1 MTITYWGHSC
11 FRVEQEGYTLVLDP
25 FTQIPGLPDTAGA
38 ADAALC
44 SHSHFD
50 HNYTDQLQLSGRQDS
65 PFAVRTVDVFHDDQ
79 NGALRGPN
87 RIHILTAGGITL
99 VHLGDLG
106 HQLTA
111 DQISEIGPLD
121 VLLVPVGGTY
131 TVDSAGAE
139 AVVEA
144 LKPRVVVPMH
154 YRSGAIGLQVL
165 QSVEDFLA
173 LRPAGEIRRYDRD
186 GISTLTVTA
195 DTPAQTAVL
204 AIARR

>member
-87 RIHILTAGGITL
+87 RIHILEAGGL
-99 VHLGDLG
+99 KAVHLGDLG
-106 HQLTA
+106 CGLTA
-111 DQISEIGPLD
+111 MQADLLKKPD
-121 VLLVPVGGTY
+121 VLLIPVGGYY
-131 TVDSAGAE
+131 TIDAAQAAE
-139 AVVEA
+139 IVER
-144 LKPRVVVPMH
+144 LSPRVTVPMH
-154 YRSGAIGLQVL
+154 YRSDTFGYPVIGRLEEYT
-165 QSVEDFLA
+165 S
-173 LRPAGEIRRYDRD
+173 RCSNEIIYD
-186 GISTLTVTA
+186 TNVLTVDEQTRV
-195 DTPAQTAVL
+195 QTAILTL
-204 AIARR
+204 A